1 MVVAGLETARPHE
14 VWEQPNLGAGGEAG
28 MGIAELG
35 MGLGVL
41 VVLIGFAVL
50 LVYGAT
56 RKS

>member
-1 MVVAGLETARPHE
+1 
-14 VWEQPNLGAGGEAG
+14 

-35 MGLGVL
+35 IGLGVL